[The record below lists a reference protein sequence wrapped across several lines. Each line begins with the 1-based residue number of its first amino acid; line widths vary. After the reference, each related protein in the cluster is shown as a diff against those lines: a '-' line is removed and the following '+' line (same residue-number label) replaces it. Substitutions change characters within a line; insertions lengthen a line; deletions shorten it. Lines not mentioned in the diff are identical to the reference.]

1 MFTLLNKINKINK
14 INNIVR
20 YCTSTGLKNTH
31 FNKYNIPIIQNKK
44 YINKYE
50 WLCNENNVYKLGI
63 NDKALE
69 EFNEI
74 VYVEQLYNI
83 CEKTSRF
90 VKIKKIND

>member
-14 INNIVR
+14 IVR